1 MNPLKMLIR
10 QPVTVMVG
18 VIVVMISGLLAVE
31 RIPVQLT
38 PTVEDTIVS
47 VRTFWEGA
55 SPQEIEQEI
64 IDEQEEKLQ
73 GLSNLKEMNSFSEQ
87 GQGSIRLEFAL
98 GTPKEAALREVS
110 DKLREVPEYPETA
123 DEPIVE
129 ASDPQDRD
137 YIAWIVL
144 GTTDPAFDVRTLQD
158 FAEDRIKTVLE
169 RTPGVSEVN
178 VLGGRER
185 EVQVRIDPVRLAQ
198 RRITAAQIVAA
209 IRATNRNVSA
219 GQVAD
224 GRLDVRVRT
233 IGQYERVEDVE
244 RTVVAHVDGVP
255 VLVSD
260 VAEVVE
266 THKEAMSFVR
276 AKGRPVLAI
285 NVQRE
290 VGTNVMEVMAG
301 VKRAIVSLNAPGG
314 ALETK
319 AKDLGL
325 GGGLFLQQVYDETVY
340 IDQAI
345 ALVQGNIWVGGALA
359 VAVLVLFL
367 RSLAAVGIIAVAI
380 PLSIVG
386 AFVVMVTMGRS
397 INVVSLAGMA
407 FAVGMVVDNAI
418 VVLENIYRH
427 VEMGKPPMRAAYD
440 GVREVWGAILA
451 STLTTVVVFIP
462 ILLIQEE
469 AGQLFRDIALAI
481 CAAVLLSLV
490 TSIAVIPCA
499 AARVLRP
506 RENGGRNGPRHSL
519 LRRASDAWGRMIDFL
534 DRPFKS
540 VPGIVSGLVHRACG
554 SWTARIAVVTL
565 LTAGSLIGSW
575 LLLPPSDYLP
585 TGNRNLAFGM
595 IVPPPGYNIQ
605 QQSELGDRVEA
616 TVRPYWEAG
625 DLDPD
630 DPAYRTAA
638 GVLPPVPTFD
648 WETMQPGPSVVPPP
662 ISNYFLVGFGGM
674 MFHGGVAAEDE
685 RVVDLLPLFQHATRS
700 EVLPGVIAFA
710 FQVPLFRLGGATG
723 SAVKIDLKGDELSD
737 VTRAAQSL
745 YMRLGTAYGFGATRS
760 DPNNFN
766 IPGPELRITPDRVR
780 LADVGMTPTE
790 LGLAV
795 QASGDG
801 AIIGEYRI
809 GGETIDLK
817 VISADAVD
825 QSSLAGIGDLP
836 IATPSGHVVPL
847 SSLAEVQRVTS
858 PTQINRVNR
867 QRAVT
872 LEFTAP
878 RGLPLETALNE
889 IDRLVAEEREAGN
902 VAPGVNVSYTGSAS
916 KLRAVREA
924 MLGDGHVVSTV
935 TSAMFL
941 ALLVCYLLMCVL
953 FQSWLRPL
961 VIMFAVP
968 PATFGGF
975 LGLALVHY
983 WSVKE
988 RYMPVQNLDVIT
1000 MLGIVL
1006 LIGTV
1011 VNNAILI
1018 VHQALNFMRGRGESE
1033 DDLVPAMAPREAIAE
1048 SVRTRIRPI
1057 MMTSLTSVLG
1067 MMPLILKPG
1076 SGSELYR
1083 GMGSVVAGGMLMASI
1098 FTLVLVPLLFSLVT
1112 DLQAIAARRFQRAPR
1127 EPAVAG
1133 VREVAM
1139 VRDPGK

>member
-1 MNPLKMLIR
+1 MNFLRLMIR
-10 QPVTVMVG
+10 QPVTVVVG
-18 VIVVMISGLLAVE
+18 MIIVVVSGLLAVQ

-73 GLSNLKEMNSFSEQ
+73 GLSNLKEMNSFSSQNE
-87 GQGSIRLEFAL
+87 GSIRLEFAL
-98 GTPKEAALREVS
+98 GTKKEDALREVS
-110 DKLREVPEYPETA
+110 NKLREVPEYPETA

-137 YIAWIVL
+137 YIAWIVM
-144 GTTDPAFDVRTLQD
+144 GTSDPDFDVRTLQD
-158 FAEDRIKTVLE
+158 FAEDRVKTVIE
-169 RTPGVSEVN
+169 RVAGVSEVN

-198 RRITAAQIVAA
+198 RRITAAQIVSA
-209 IRATNRNVSA
+209 IRSTNQNVSA
-219 GQVAD
+219 GRLAD

-233 IGQYERVEDVE
+233 IGQYETVRDVE

-255 VLVSD
+255 VLVRD
-260 VAEVVE
+260 VADVAE
-266 THKEAMSFVR
+266 THKEASSFVR
-276 AKGRPVLAI
+276 SKGRPVLAI

-290 VGTNVMEVMAG
+290 VGTNVIEVMAG
-301 VKRAIVSLNAPGG
+301 VKRAIAGLNAQGSTLD
-314 ALETK
+314 AK
-319 AKDLGL
+319 AAELRLDGE
-325 GGGLFLQQVYDETVY
+325 LFLTQVYDETIY

-359 VAVLVLFL
+359 VGVLLLFL

-380 PLSIVG
+380 PLSIIG
-386 AFVVMVTMGRS
+386 AFVVMVAMGRS

-418 VVLENIYRH
+418 VVLENTFRH
-427 VEMGKPPMRAAYD
+427 VEMGKSPMRAAYD
-440 GVREVWGAILA
+440 GVREVWGAVLA
-451 STLTTVVVFIP
+451 STLTTVVVFVP

-481 CAAVLLSLV
+481 CAAVMLSLAV
-490 TSIAVIPCA
+490 SITVVPCA

-506 RENGGRNGPRHSL
+506 RRPESPGERRAL
-519 LRRASDAWGRMIDFL
+519 LRRVADAWGGGIDWL
-534 DRPFKS
+534 DRPFR
-540 VPGIVSGLVHRACG
+540 GIPRAIGGFVHWACG
-554 SWTARIAVVTL
+554 SWTVRIAVVGVMTV
-565 LTAGSLIGSW
+565 GSLVGSW

-585 TGNRNLAFGM
+585 TGNRNLVFGM
-595 IVPPPGYNIQ
+595 IVPPPGYNIEQ
-605 QQSELGDRVEA
+605 QTELGGRVEA
-616 TVRPYWEAG
+616 TMRPFWEAG
-625 DLDPD
+625 ELDPE
-630 DPAYRTAA
+630 DPASEETLAS
-638 GVLPPVPTFD
+638 LPAVPTFD
-648 WETMQPGPSVVPPP
+648 WATMQPGPPVVPPP
-662 ISNYFLVGFGGM
+662 LENYFFVGFGEM
-674 MFHGGVAAEDE
+674 MFHGAIATDD
-685 RVVDLLPLFQHATRS
+685 RKVVDLQPLFQHATRPD
-700 EVLPGVIAFA
+700 VLPGVMAFG
-710 FQVPLFRLGGATG
+710 FQMPLFRQGGLTG
-723 SAVKIDLKGDELSD
+723 SAVKIDVKGDELD
-737 VTRAAQSL
+737 EVTAAAQAL
-745 YMRLGTAYGFGATRS
+745 YMRLGDEYGFGATRS
-760 DPNNFN
+760 DPGNFN

-795 QASGDG
+795 QAAGDG
-801 AIIGEYRI
+801 AIIGDYRI

-825 QSSLAGIGDLP
+825 QSSLAGIRDLP

-847 SSLAEVQRVTS
+847 SALAEVQRVTS
-858 PTQINRVNR
+858 PVQINRVNR

-878 RGLPLETALNE
+878 RGLPLETAISA
-889 IDRLVAEEREAGN
+889 IDKLVEEERGAGR
-902 VAPGVNVSYTGSAS
+902 VPPGVNIGYTGSAS
-916 KLRAVREA
+916 KLQAVREA
-924 MLGDGHVVSTV
+924 MLGDGSLVSTV

-968 PATFGGF
+968 PATLGGF
-975 LGLALVHY
+975 LGLALVHW
-983 WSVKE
+983 WSTE
-988 RYMPVQNLDVIT
+988 DPYMPVQNLDVIT

-1011 VNNAILI
+1011 VNNAILL

-1033 DDLVPAMAPREAIAE
+1033 DDIIEAMSARDAIAE

-1067 MMPLILKPG
+1067 MLPLVIMPG

-1083 GMGSVVAGGMLMASI
+1083 GMGAVVAGGMLVSTV
-1098 FTLVLVPLLFSLVT
+1098 FTLILVPLLFSLVH
-1112 DLQAIAARRFQRAPR
+1112 DMQLAVQGRFRRRAS
-1127 EPAVAG
+1127 EPATAG
-1133 VREVAM
+1133 FAAAAM
-1139 VRDPGK
+1139 VRDPGE